1 MVIDQKSNA
10 IAIEIVTKKSNAIVI
25 MHYFC
30 DKSNSII
37 EVCTYNCHNIFFAL
51 CNFLK
56 NGKIYPKSDF
66 WVPGKISV
74 EKLIE
79 DTQQESAIT
88 YLHTYK
94 SPLFSC
100 LAQCVTNLH
109 AF

>member
-1 MVIDQKSNA
+1 MVIDQKKSNA
-10 IAIEIVTKKSNAIVI
+10 IAIEIEIVTKKSNAIVI
-25 MHYFC
+25 MHYFYE
-30 DKSNSII
+30 KSNSII
-37 EVCTYNCHNIFFAL
+37 KVLIIAITFFFAL

-88 YLHTYK
+88 YIHIN
-94 SPLFSC
+94 PHFFR
-100 LAQCVTNLH
+100 V
-109 AF
+109 